1 MVDYIFSSYLFNCP
15 GFVYKPTRRLDER
28 RTKSKI
34 KNKMSLLKVKNLNIS
49 YPTRKETIV
58 ASKDVEFTL
67 ERGEILGI
75 VGESGSGKSTIANAI
90 INLIDPP
97 GEITGGSIKIDKIEL
112 RDNEEV
118 IQKIRGKK
126 IGFVFQDPQTSLN
139 PLFKIKDQLIETIQT
154 HLDLDYQEALN
165 RSIQLLEEVGIDNAE
180 KRIEDYPH
188 QFSGGMRQRV
198 VIALAISCE
207 PDLIIADEP
216 TTALD
221 VSIQYQIL
229 ELLKDLTQ
237 KRNLGVIIITHDMGV
252 IAETTNK
259 VIVMRY
265 GVIVEQGDT
274 KELLTNPKSTEAR
287 SLVISVPP
295 TNKKI
300 DRFKLISPDG
310 KEITSDSKN
319 LTKKIIKTW
328 GVRENT
334 NQKLLELKD
343 VTKIFDDNSMAS
355 KFSFGPK
362 KQIVDKVVKA
372 VDTVSFE
379 LFEGETLGLVGESGS
394 GKSTIA
400 KIITGLVRPTSG
412 EIFYNNIS
420 LYNSKRKYQ
429 IDKSRGQ
436 IQMIFQDPY
445 SSLNPRFKV
454 RDIISEPI
462 KLFQKNINRNELIQN
477 THDLIDIVGMTRQSL
492 DRYPHEFSGGQRQR
506 ISIARAL
513 ATRPRLLVCDEPTSA
528 LDVSIQAQILNLLK
542 DIQDELHLT
551 MLFISHDLP
560 VIRQM
565 CNRIVVLKNG
575 GVCETKETEDLF
587 NNPEHPYT
595 QELIRLMPKI
605 ESIV

>member
-1 MVDYIFSSYLFNCP
+1 
-15 GFVYKPTRRLDER
+15 
-28 RTKSKI
+28 
-34 KNKMSLLKVKNLNIS
+34 MSFLEVKNLDIS

-58 ASKDVEFTL
+58 ASKNVEFTL

-97 GEITGGSIKIDKIEL
+97 GEITNGSIKIDNIEL
-112 RDNEEV
+112 RDNEEL
-118 IQKIRGKK
+118 IQKMRGKK

-154 HLDLDYQEALN
+154 HLNLSYKDALKK
-165 RSIQLLEEVGIDNAE
+165 SIQLLKEVGIDNAE

-229 ELLKDLTQ
+229 ELLKDLTK

-259 VIVMRY
+259 VIVMRD
-265 GVIVEQGDT
+265 GLIVEQGDT
-274 KELLTNPKSTEAR
+274 KELLTNPKSNEAR

-319 LTKKIIKTW
+319 LTKNIIKTW
-328 GVRENT
+328 GIRENK
-334 NQKLLELKD
+334 NQKLLKLTD
-343 VTKIFDDNSMAS
+343 VTKIFDDRSFAINI
-355 KFSFGPK
+355 SFGSK
-362 KQIVDKVVKA
+362 NESTDKVVKA
-372 VDTVSFE
+372 VDNVSFE

-400 KIITGLVRPTSG
+400 KIITGLVRPTNG
-412 EIFYNNIS
+412 EIFYNNVS
-420 LYNSKRKYQ
+420 LYNSNRKYQ

-462 KLFQKNINRNELIQN
+462 KFFQKNISHNELTQN
-477 THDLIDIVGMTRQSL
+477 VYDLIDIVGMTRQSL

-513 ATRPRLLVCDEPTSA
+513 ATRPRLLICDEPTSA

-542 DIQDELHLT
+542 DIQDELHMT
-551 MLFISHDLP
+551 ILFISHDLP

-575 GVCETKETEDLF
+575 SVCETKETEELF

-605 ESIV
+605 ESII

>member
-1 MVDYIFSSYLFNCP
+1 
-15 GFVYKPTRRLDER
+15 
-28 RTKSKI
+28 
-34 KNKMSLLKVKNLNIS
+34 MSFLEIKNLNIS
-49 YPTRKETIV
+49 YLTRKEKIV
-58 ASKDVEFTL
+58 ASKDVEFSL

-97 GEITGGSIKIDKIEL
+97 GEITDGSIKID
-112 RDNEEV
+112 NEEICNNEEI
-118 IQKIRGKK
+118 IQKARGKK

-154 HLDLDYQEALN
+154 HLKLNYDQALQ
-165 RSIQLLEEVGIDNAE
+165 RSIQLLNEVGIEDAE

-229 ELLKDLTQ
+229 QLLKDLTK

-259 VIVMRY
+259 VIIMRN
-265 GVIVEQGDT
+265 GVIVEYGLT
-274 KELLTNPKSTEAR
+274 KDVLTNPKSNEGK
-287 SLVISVPP
+287 SLIISVPP

-300 DRFKLISPDG
+300 SRFKLINPEG
-310 KEITSDSKN
+310 GEITNDSLNLTNSIIQNWGKRAVTKDKLLEIKN
-319 LTKKIIKTW
+319 LTKIFDSDSIIKSKK
-328 GVRENT
+328 EINS
-334 NQKLLELKD
+334 LKAL
-343 VTKIFDDNSMAS
+343 DN
-355 KFSFGPK
+355 
-362 KQIVDKVVKA
+362 
-372 VDTVSFE
+372 VSFNI
-379 LFEGETLGLVGESGS
+379 FEGESFGLVGESGS

-400 KIITGLVRPTSG
+400 KIITNLIKPTSG
-412 EIFYNNIS
+412 EVFYENIS
-420 LYNSKRKYQ
+420 LNQKNNNK
-429 IDKSRGQ
+429 IRGQ

-454 RDIISEPI
+454 KKIIAEPI
-462 KLFQKNINRNELIQN
+462 KFFQKNLDKKTIENNVN
-477 THDLIDIVGMTRQSL
+477 DLIDIVGMTRQSL

-513 ATRPRLLVCDEPTSA
+513 ATRPRLLICDEPTSA

-542 DIQDELHLT
+542 DLQEQLNLT
-551 MLFISHDLP
+551 ILFISHDLP

-565 CNRIVVLKNG
+565 CDRIAVLKNG
-575 GVCETKETEDLF
+575 NLCEIENTEILF
-587 NNPEHPYT
+587 NNPSHQYT
-595 QELIRLMPKI
+595 KELINLMPKI
-605 ESIV
+605 ETIL

>member
-1 MVDYIFSSYLFNCP
+1 
-15 GFVYKPTRRLDER
+15 
-28 RTKSKI
+28 
-34 KNKMSLLKVKNLNIS
+34 MSFLEVKNLDIS

-58 ASKDVEFTL
+58 ASKNVEFTL

-97 GEITGGSIKIDKIEL
+97 GEITNGSIKIDNNEL
-112 RDNEEV
+112 RDNEEL

-139 PLFKIKDQLIETIQT
+139 PLFKIKEQLIETIQT
-154 HLDLDYQEALN
+154 HLNLGYQDALKK
-165 RSIQLLEEVGIDNAE
+165 SIQLLKEVGIDNAE

-229 ELLKDLTQ
+229 ELLKDLTK

-259 VIVMRY
+259 VIVMRD
-265 GVIVEQGDT
+265 GLIVEQGDT
-274 KELLTNPKSTEAR
+274 KELLTNPKSNEAR

-319 LTKKIIKTW
+319 LTKNIIKTW
-328 GVRENT
+328 GIRENK
-334 NQKLLELKD
+334 NQKLLKLTD
-343 VTKIFDDNSMAS
+343 VTKIFDDRSLAINI
-355 KFSFGPK
+355 SFGSK
-362 KQIVDKVVKA
+362 NESTDKVVKA
-372 VDTVSFE
+372 VDNVSFE

-400 KIITGLVRPTSG
+400 KIITGLVRPTNG

-420 LYNSKRKYQ
+420 LYNSNRKYQ

-462 KLFQKNINRNELIQN
+462 KFFQKNISHNELTKN
-477 THDLIDIVGMTRQSL
+477 VYDLIDIVGMTRQSL

-513 ATRPRLLVCDEPTSA
+513 ATRPLLLICDEPTSA

-575 GVCETKETEDLF
+575 SVCETKETEELF

-595 QELIRLMPKI
+595 EELIRLMPKI
-605 ESIV
+605 ESII

>member
-1 MVDYIFSSYLFNCP
+1 
-15 GFVYKPTRRLDER
+15 
-28 RTKSKI
+28 
-34 KNKMSLLKVKNLNIS
+34 MSLLEIKNLNIS
-49 YPTRKETIV
+49 YKTRKETIV
-58 ASKDVEFTL
+58 ASSNVNFTL

-97 GEITGGSIKIDKIEL
+97 GQITDGTIKIDNQEL
-112 RDNEEV
+112 QNNEEI

-139 PLFKIKDQLIETIQT
+139 PLFKIKEQLIETIQT
-154 HLDLDYQEALN
+154 HLSLSYDEALKK
-165 RSIQLLEEVGIDNAE
+165 SINLLEEVGIENAT

-229 ELLKDLTQ
+229 ELLKELTK

-259 VIVMRY
+259 VIVMRH
-265 GVIVEQGDT
+265 GLIVEQGNT
-274 KELLTNPKSTEAR
+274 KDLLTQPKSTEAR

-300 DRFKLISPDG
+300 DRFKLIGPDG
-310 KEITSDSKN
+310 SEITSSSAN
-319 LTKKIIKTW
+319 LTKNIIKTW
-328 GVRENT
+328 GVRKNT
-334 NQKLLELKD
+334 NQKLLD
-343 VTKIFDDNSMAS
+343 VKNITKIFDDQSITYR
-355 KFSFGPK
+355 K
-362 KQIVDKVVKA
+362 KIDEKVVKA
-372 VDTVSFE
+372 VNNVSFE

-400 KIITGLVRPTSG
+400 KIITGLVRPTLG
-412 EIFYNNIS
+412 ELEYNSLS

-454 RDIISEPI
+454 KDIIAEPI
-462 KLFQKNINRNELIQN
+462 KFFQKSISRNDLELN
-477 THDLIDIVGMTRQSL
+477 VNDLIDIVGMTRKSL

-513 ATRPRLLVCDEPTSA
+513 ATRPRLLICDEPTSA

-565 CNRIVVLKNG
+565 CNRIIVLKNG
-575 GVCETKETEDLF
+575 TICETNDTEKLF
-587 NNPEHPYT
+587 NEPSHQYT
-595 QELIRLMPKI
+595 KQLINLMPKI
-605 ESIV
+605 ESLF

>member
-1 MVDYIFSSYLFNCP
+1 
-15 GFVYKPTRRLDER
+15 
-28 RTKSKI
+28 
-34 KNKMSLLKVKNLNIS
+34 MSFLKVKNLNIS
-49 YPTRKETIV
+49 YPTRKETII
-58 ASKDVEFTL
+58 ASQNVEFTL
-67 ERGEILGI
+67 ERGDILGI

-97 GEITGGSIKIDKIEL
+97 GEITDGSIKIDNQELINDEKI
-112 RDNEEV
+112 
-118 IQKIRGKK
+118 IQKFRGKK

-154 HLDLDYQEALN
+154 HLNLNYKEAFKK
-165 RSIQLLEEVGIDNAE
+165 SIQLLKEVGIENAE

-221 VSIQYQIL
+221 VSIQFQIL
-229 ELLKDLTQ
+229 ELLKDLTI

-259 VIVMRY
+259 VIVMRH
-265 GVIVEQGDT
+265 GVIVEQGNTRD
-274 KELLTNPKSTEAR
+274 LLTNPKSTEAK

-310 KEITSDSKN
+310 KEITSTSAN
-319 LTKKIIKTW
+319 LTKSIIKTW
-328 GVRENT
+328 GVRENK
-334 NQKLLELKD
+334 NKMLLKLSN
-343 VTKIFDDNSMAS
+343 VSKIFDDGSISFTLNASTGNSQS
-355 KFSFGPK
+355 KN
-362 KQIVDKVVKA
+362 QYDDDKVKA
-372 VDTVSFE
+372 VNNVSFE

-400 KIITGLVRPTSG
+400 KIITGLVRPSEG
-412 EIFYNNIS
+412 DIKYNDMP

-429 IDKSRGQ
+429 IAQSRGQ

-454 RDIISEPI
+454 KDIISEPL
-462 KLFQKNINRNELIQN
+462 KFFQKKITKNELTQN
-477 THDLIDIVGMTRQSL
+477 VFDLIDIVGMTRQSL

-513 ATRPRLLVCDEPTSA
+513 ATRPRLLICDEPTSA

-565 CNRIVVLKNG
+565 CDRIAVLKNG
-575 GVCETKETEDLF
+575 NLCEIEETEKLF
-587 NNPEHPYT
+587 NSPNHNYT
-595 QELIRLMPKI
+595 RELIRLMPKI
-605 ESIV
+605 ESIFQK

>member
-1 MVDYIFSSYLFNCP
+1 
-15 GFVYKPTRRLDER
+15 
-28 RTKSKI
+28 
-34 KNKMSLLKVKNLNIS
+34 MSLLEIKNLNIS
-49 YPTRKETIV
+49 YKTRKETIV
-58 ASKDVEFTL
+58 ASSEVNFTL

-97 GEITGGSIKIDKIEL
+97 GQITGGTIKIENNEL
-112 RDNEEV
+112 QNNEEI

-154 HLDLDYQEALN
+154 HLNLSYDEALN
-165 RSIQLLEEVGIDNAE
+165 KSINLLEEVGIENAR
-180 KRIEDYPH
+180 KRIDDYPH

-229 ELLKDLTQ
+229 ELLKTLTI

-259 VIVMRY
+259 VIVMRH
-265 GVIVEQGDT
+265 GLIVEQGNT
-274 KELLTNPKSTEAR
+274 KDLLTQPKSTEAR

-310 KEITSDSKN
+310 SEITSSSSN
-319 LTKKIIKTW
+319 LTKNIIKTW
-328 GVRENT
+328 GVRKNT
-334 NQKLLELKD
+334 NQKLLD
-343 VTKIFDDNSMAS
+343 VKKITKIFDDQSMSYS
-355 KFSFGPK
+355 KK
-362 KQIVDKVVKA
+362 IDEKAIKA
-372 VDTVSFE
+372 VNDVSFE

-400 KIITGLVRPTSG
+400 KIITGLVRPTLG
-412 EIFYNNIS
+412 ELEYNSLS
-420 LYNSKRKYQ
+420 LYNKKRKYQ

-454 RDIISEPI
+454 KDIISEPI
-462 KLFQKNINRNELIQN
+462 KFFQRNISREDLEQN
-477 THDLIDIVGMTRQSL
+477 VNDLIDIVGMTRKSL

-513 ATRPRLLVCDEPTSA
+513 ATRPRLLICDEPTSA

-565 CNRIVVLKNG
+565 CNRIIVLKNG
-575 GVCETKETEDLF
+575 SVCESNETESLF
-587 NNPEHPYT
+587 NNPVHEYT
-595 QELIRLMPKI
+595 KELIKLMPKI
-605 ESIV
+605 ESII

>member
-1 MVDYIFSSYLFNCP
+1 
-15 GFVYKPTRRLDER
+15 
-28 RTKSKI
+28 
-34 KNKMSLLKVKNLNIS
+34 MSLLEIKNLNIS
-49 YPTRKETIV
+49 YKTRKETIV
-58 ASKDVEFTL
+58 ASSNVNFTL

-97 GEITGGSIKIDKIEL
+97 GQITGGTIKIDNNEL
-112 RDNEEV
+112 QNKEEI
-118 IQKIRGKK
+118 IQRIRGKK

-154 HLDLDYQEALN
+154 HLNLSQDEALKK
-165 RSIQLLEEVGIDNAE
+165 SINLLEEVGIENAT

-229 ELLKDLTQ
+229 ELLKELTK

-259 VIVMRY
+259 VIVMRH
-265 GVIVEQGDT
+265 GLIVEQGNT
-274 KELLTNPKSTEAR
+274 KDLLTNPKSSEAR

-300 DRFKLISPDG
+300 ERFKLISPDG
-310 KEITSDSKN
+310 SEITSSSAN
-319 LTKKIIKTW
+319 LTKNIIKTW
-328 GVRENT
+328 GVRKNT
-334 NQKLLELKD
+334 NQKLLELKEI
-343 VTKIFDDNSMAS
+343 TKIFDDQSIS
-355 KFSFGPK
+355 YRK
-362 KQIVDKVVKA
+362 KIDENAVKA
-372 VDTVSFE
+372 VNNVSFK

-400 KIITGLVRPTSG
+400 KIITGLVRPSFG
-412 EIFYNNIS
+412 ELEYNGLS
-420 LYNSKRKYQ
+420 LYNSRRKYQ

-454 RDIISEPI
+454 RDIIAEPI
-462 KLFQKNINRNELIQN
+462 KFFQKSITRNDLEQN
-477 THDLIDIVGMTRQSL
+477 VNDLIDIVGMTRKSL

-513 ATRPRLLVCDEPTSA
+513 ATRPRLLICDEPTSA

-565 CNRIVVLKNG
+565 CNRIIVLKNG
-575 GVCETKETEDLF
+575 IVCESNDTETLFNDPLHDYTKE
-587 NNPEHPYT
+587 
-595 QELIRLMPKI
+595 LIKLMPKI
-605 ESIV
+605 ESII

>member
-1 MVDYIFSSYLFNCP
+1 
-15 GFVYKPTRRLDER
+15 
-28 RTKSKI
+28 
-34 KNKMSLLKVKNLNIS
+34 MSFLEIKNLNIS
-49 YPTRKETIV
+49 YLTRKEKIV
-58 ASKDVEFTL
+58 ASKDVEFSL

-97 GEITGGSIKIDKIEL
+97 GEITEGSIKID
-112 RDNEEV
+112 NEEICNNEEI
-118 IQKIRGKK
+118 IQKARGKK

-154 HLDLDYQEALN
+154 HLKLNYDQALQ
-165 RSIQLLEEVGIDNAE
+165 RSIQLLNEVGIEDAE

-229 ELLKDLTQ
+229 QLLKDLTK

-259 VIVMRY
+259 VIIMRN
-265 GVIVEQGDT
+265 GVIVEYGLT
-274 KELLTNPKSTEAR
+274 KDVLTNPKSNEGK
-287 SLVISVPP
+287 SLIISVPP

-300 DRFKLISPDG
+300 SRFKLISPEG
-310 KEITSDSKN
+310 GEITNDSLNLTNNIIQNWGKRAVTKDKLLEIKN
-319 LTKKIIKTW
+319 LTKIFDSDSIIKSKK
-328 GVRENT
+328 EINS
-334 NQKLLELKD
+334 LKAL
-343 VTKIFDDNSMAS
+343 DN
-355 KFSFGPK
+355 
-362 KQIVDKVVKA
+362 
-372 VDTVSFE
+372 VSFNI
-379 LFEGETLGLVGESGS
+379 FEGESFGLVGESGS

-400 KIITGLVRPTSG
+400 KIITNLIKPTSG
-412 EIFYNNIS
+412 EVFYENIS
-420 LYNSKRKYQ
+420 LNQKNNNK
-429 IDKSRGQ
+429 IRGQ

-454 RDIISEPI
+454 KNIIAEPI
-462 KLFQKNINRNELIQN
+462 KFFQKNLDKKTIENNVN
-477 THDLIDIVGMTRQSL
+477 DLIDIVGMTRQSL

-513 ATRPRLLVCDEPTSA
+513 ATRPRLLICDEPTSA

-542 DIQDELHLT
+542 DLQEQLNLT
-551 MLFISHDLP
+551 ILFISHDLP

-565 CNRIVVLKNG
+565 CDRIAVLKNG
-575 GVCETKETEDLF
+575 NLCEIENTEILF
-587 NNPEHPYT
+587 NNPSHQYT
-595 QELIRLMPKI
+595 KELINLMPKI
-605 ESIV
+605 ETIL